1 MADSLTEIVAFF
13 MTAAKAKV
21 ATIDTVNQLIAMTNL
36 NNTAP
41 EAIVGTIIAYDESN
55 LVYQKLIKEDFWKMT
70 TANAKAEDQIRGA
83 LAIGEYGKIKDMS
96 SEADKV
102 IATVQGLFESKNEE
116 VRIAGSRMLGGVT
129 TGNPSTFLARLFDMM
144 GKAQGNERQ
153 QLLTTVLAI
162 IRSSPIC
169 LKDNVVGPGSVC
181 ELLMEYVDNAEDI
194 IRNTV
199 SECFG
204 RLFLVFSE
212 DVITYYVDG
221 FKGDSGVVQKTFVES
236 VKFFGSKAEFNEPM
250 MLRTVADD
258 IVSLKAQTDPELKK
272 NALEALTFIVQTNS
286 QNFEGIKDCIG
297 DILEFAFQETQVR
310 PELIEEIDLGPFK
323 QKIDKGL
330 PMRKAAFHLL
340 ETTYLRTPDAIDI
353 DKFMEVVV
361 GGLGDPD
368 EIMLVLLLNIV
379 VKLTSRSCVVV
390 LSRIEALV
398 AALEKL
404 QKVNLK
410 NVHTQERAMNIARA
424 VIRVAYTI
432 EKTPELDDQPSP

>member
-1 MADSLTEIVAFF
+1 

-221 FKGDSGVVQKTFVES
+221 FKGDSGVV
-236 VKFFGSKAEFNEPM
+236 
-250 MLRTVADD
+250 
-258 IVSLKAQTDPELKK
+258 
-272 NALEALTFIVQTNS
+272 
-286 QNFEGIKDCIG
+286 
-297 DILEFAFQETQVR
+297 
-310 PELIEEIDLGPFK
+310 
-323 QKIDKGL
+323 
-330 PMRKAAFHLL
+330 
-340 ETTYLRTPDAIDI
+340 
-353 DKFMEVVV
+353 
-361 GGLGDPD
+361 
-368 EIMLVLLLNIV
+368 
-379 VKLTSRSCVVV
+379 
-390 LSRIEALV
+390 
-398 AALEKL
+398 
-404 QKVNLK
+404 
-410 NVHTQERAMNIARA
+410 
-424 VIRVAYTI
+424 
-432 EKTPELDDQPSP
+432 